1 MNSETPDDYKRLAD
15 CFAMHVKCCRQ
26 LKLDYGSAAFPA
38 MKLYMAAGAWR
49 SAVDLGQDV
58 VETMLRFDEAQAAL
72 NLIDRQ
78 LLPIT
83 QAYNLPELIVG
94 LRSHRAVVL
103 ARTGDIAAA
112 RTEISSLTRYEFT
125 PAQAA
130 DIREQASII
139 EELAAQ
145 QAQGRP

>member
-1 MNSETPDDYKRLAD
+1 LNSETPDDYKRLAD

-38 MKLYMAAGAWR
+38 MKLYMVSGAWR

-58 VETMLRFDEAQAAL
+58 VETLLRVNEAQAAL
-72 NLIDRQ
+72 SLIDQQ
-78 LLPIT
+78 LLPIA

-112 RTEISSLTRYEFT
+112 RAEISSLTRYEPT
-125 PAQAA
+125 PAQAD

-145 QAQGRP
+145 QAHGRP

>member
-1 MNSETPDDYKRLAD
+1 M
-15 CFAMHVKCCRQ
+15 
-26 LKLDYGSAAFPA
+26 
-38 MKLYMAAGAWR
+38 
-49 SAVDLGQDV
+49 
-58 VETMLRFDEAQAAL
+58 
-72 NLIDRQ
+72 IDRQ